1 MSELAIIGGTG
12 LTTLKNLEIIGR
24 EIIQTPYGETSG
36 PITHGELAGKK
47 VIFLP
52 RHGYGHTIPPHKI
65 NYRANIWALKDSGA
79 EKIIAVAA
87 VGGITAEMGPEKI
100 VIPDQIVDYTWS
112 RVNTFFEEGLSSV
125 THIDFSEPYCDELR
139 NQIIECA
146 RELKLN
152 AAEAGTYAATQGP
165 RLETRAE
172 IDKLEKDGCH
182 IVGMTGMPEAALARE
197 LDICYATIAVVANRA
212 AGRTKEE
219 LTMEMIEHNLSAGMG
234 RVRELLEN
242 VIPKI

>member
-1 MSELAIIGGTG
+1 
-12 LTTLKNLEIIGR
+12 
-24 EIIQTPYGETSG
+24 
-36 PITHGELAGKK
+36 
-47 VIFLP
+47 
-52 RHGYGHTIPPHKI
+52 
-65 NYRANIWALKDSGA
+65 
-79 EKIIAVAA
+79 
-87 VGGITAEMGPEKI
+87 
-100 VIPDQIVDYTWS
+100 
-112 RVNTFFEEGLSSV
+112 V